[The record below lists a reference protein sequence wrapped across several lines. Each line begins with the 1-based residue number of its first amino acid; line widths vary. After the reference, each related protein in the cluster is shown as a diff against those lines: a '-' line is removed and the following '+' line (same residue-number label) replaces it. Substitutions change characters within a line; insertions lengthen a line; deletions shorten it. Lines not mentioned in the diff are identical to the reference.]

1 MKIYD
6 IAKQLANRINQEHYI
21 IHYLKKVEKCSY
33 NKGFKDAQAQQLILS
48 GVVKSVSCG
57 ECNNTGYIIAENGDV
72 GEDCHKCN

>member
-48 GVVKSVSCG
+48 GVTL
-57 ECNNTGYIIAENGDV
+57 N
-72 GEDCHKCN
+72 